1 MIQLRL
7 ILLGPPGAGKGTQA
21 SAIVEKYNIPH
32 ISTGD
37 IFRANIK
44 EKTELGKQVEEYLN
58 KGLLVPDELVVS
70 IVKDRISKEDC
81 KNGFLL
87 DGFPRTVAQ
96 AEALDEEL
104 KNMSLK
110 IDRVINIEA
119 DKDLLIERIIGRR
132 ICKDC
137 GATYHIKFSPTKQ
150 AGICD
155 KCGGELYQRE
165 DDKLETVEKRIEVYT
180 EQTKPLI
187 DYYAKK
193 GLLLNVD
200 GTKDKKEVFEDIV
213 KSLG

>member
-1 MIQLRL
+1 LRL

-21 SAIVEKYNIPH
+21 SAIVKKYNIPH

-44 EKTELGKQVEEYLN
+44 EGTELGKKAEEYMN

-70 IVKDRISKEDC
+70 IVKDRITKNDC

-104 KNMSLK
+104 KEMSLG
-110 IDRVINIEA
+110 IDKVINIEVE
-119 DKDLLIERIIGRR
+119 KDILIERIIGRR
-132 ICKDC
+132 ICKNC
-137 GATYHIKFSPTKQ
+137 GATYHIKFSPAKQ
-150 AGICD
+150 DGICD
-155 KCGGELYQRE
+155 ICGGELHQRK
-165 DDKLETVEKRIEVYT
+165 DDTLDTVEKRIQVYM

-187 DYYAKK
+187 DYYAQK
-193 GLLLNVD
+193 GLLLNID
-200 GTKDKKEVFEDIV
+200 GTKDKEEVFREIV
-213 KSLG
+213 KSLE

>member
-1 MIQLRL
+1 MRL

-58 KGLLVPDELVVS
+58 KGLLAPDELVVS

-104 KNMSLK
+104 KNMSLT
-110 IDRVINIEA
+110 IDKVINIQA

-132 ICKDC
+132 ICRDC
-137 GATYHIKFSPTKQ
+137 GATYHIKFSPTKKE
-150 AGICD
+150 GICD

-200 GTKDKKEVFEDIV
+200 GTKDKKEVFDDIV

>member
-104 KNMSLK
+104 KNMSLT
-110 IDRVINIEA
+110 IDKVINIQA

-132 ICKDC
+132 ICRDC
-137 GATYHIKFSPTKQ
+137 GATYHIKFSPTKKE
-150 AGICD
+150 GICD

-200 GTKDKKEVFEDIV
+200 GTKDKKEVFDDIV

>member
-1 MIQLRL
+1 MRL

-44 EKTELGKQVEEYLN
+44 EKTELGKQIEEYLN

-104 KNMSLK
+104 KNMSLT
-110 IDRVINIEA
+110 IDKVINIQA

-132 ICKDC
+132 ICRDC
-137 GATYHIKFSPTKQ
+137 GATYHIKFSPTKKE
-150 AGICD
+150 GICD

-200 GTKDKKEVFEDIV
+200 GTKDKKEVFEYIV

>member
-132 ICKDC
+132 ICRDC